1 MNFVSRASAALVVV
15 SLAGVVACEKANP
28 LSPEGTEGAEHG
40 PEGQGGEAGESGVQ
54 LGLNDTFDET
64 QSGARLIL
72 RYDGSV
78 SAFVGTVENT
88 TTGTLRRVR
97 VEVHLSNG
105 VELGPTTPTDLR
117 PGRVMKITLS
127 AAGQTFTT
135 WSAHPEVG

>member
-1 MNFVSRASAALVVV
+1 MSLVSRTHVVLIVMALVGG
-15 SLAGVVACEKANP
+15 LACNNPNP
-28 LSPEGTEGAEHG
+28 LSPEGMEGAEHG

-72 RYDGSV
+72 RYDGST
-78 SAFVGTVENT
+78 SSFVGTVENT
-88 TTGTLRRVR
+88 TASTLRRVR

-105 VELGPTTPTDLR
+105 VELGPTTPVDLR
-117 PGRVMKITLS
+117 PGRIIEVKLS